1 MESTA
6 VGNLKSIVQEGEP
19 IIGALAWATARVD
32 ANIEPNI
39 NLQVTPGYKDF
50 GGWAAIRIAQSHR
63 HQAED

>member
-1 MESTA
+1 VESTA

-39 NLQVTPGYKDF
+39 NQVTPGYKDF
-50 GGWAAIRIAQSHR
+50 GSWAAIRIAHSHR

>member
-1 MESTA
+1 VESTA

-39 NLQVTPGYKDF
+39 KQVTRGYKDF
-50 GGWAAIRIAQSHR
+50 GSWAAIRIAQSHR